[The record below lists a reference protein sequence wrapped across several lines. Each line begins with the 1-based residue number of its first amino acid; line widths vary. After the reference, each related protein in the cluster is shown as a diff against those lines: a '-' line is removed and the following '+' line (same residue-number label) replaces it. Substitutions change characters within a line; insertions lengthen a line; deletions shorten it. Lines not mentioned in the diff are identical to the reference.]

1 MPGSMQDREA
11 RELRRRVARLKRG
24 RPGFRFSAALRLRIT
39 AWVTMQ
45 RERGAWWCDLERE
58 IGVSS
63 DTLKRW
69 ATPRITATPGLAMRP
84 VDVIDAPPT
93 GTVTLVSPTGLRIE
107 GVAIAD
113 AIAILRGLS

>member
-1 MPGSMQDREA
+1 MHDREA
-11 RELRRRVARLKRG
+11 RDLRRRVARLKRG
-24 RPGFRFSAALRLRIT
+24 RPGFQFSAALRQRIT
-39 AWVTMQ
+39 AWVETQ

-63 DTLKRW
+63 KTLRRW
-69 ATPRITATPGLAMRP
+69 AAPRTVATPGLAMRP
-84 VDVIDAPPT
+84 VDVIDAPLA